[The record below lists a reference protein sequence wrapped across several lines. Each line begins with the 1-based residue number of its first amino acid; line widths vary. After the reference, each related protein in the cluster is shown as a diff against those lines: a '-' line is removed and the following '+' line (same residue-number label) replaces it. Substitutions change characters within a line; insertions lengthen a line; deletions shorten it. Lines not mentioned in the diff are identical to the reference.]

1 MPPGA
6 VPQRAPCAR
15 LAGARGSASGL
26 CPAASRPRAA
36 PCRASGSSGGGG
48 ASGGGSGGGDDL
60 EAREAARKA
69 ALEDELRDAASPLD
83 FIFPRAVRRTALA
96 ALAGGAALSLGL
108 GLQRAAEAPAL
119 EAATGGAGGLA
130 VNAAVLAAAAA
141 LLIAE
146 STGEDA
152 RRESRAAGRERQESA
167 GEREEA
173 ALPDGTNYSRLKQ
186 VDDKWIVK
194 RLERWG
200 AQDNLPF
207 VGSAKGDVL
216 QSLIRE
222 KKPRA
227 VLEIGTALGYSS
239 IRMAQA
245 LADDGCS
252 VVTVDRD
259 LTCVLSAR
267 RFLWQCNQGERAPG
281 EPRIG
286 RRVRVEWGDA
296 AAVVPRLQ
304 QAGRRFDFLF
314 VDGTPSDTLALT
326 RLCEPL
332 LLPGATVVANNTRV
346 FEKSLQPHLAYVRGD
361 AQRYAASEARDAPFG
376 WRGDAPDALEVST
389 WRGDN

>member
-1 MPPGA
+1 M
-6 VPQRAPCAR
+6 AP
-15 LAGARGSASGL
+15 LSSTHHSSFQAS
-26 CPAASRPRAA
+26 CSFPAAELFQRSRLRGALRPRA
-36 PCRASGSSGGGG
+36 PCRASSGSSGG
-48 ASGGGSGGGDDL
+48 DNF
-60 EAREAARKA
+60 EEREAARKA
-69 ALEDELRDAASPLD
+69 ALEDELLDSASPLD
-83 FIFPRAVRRTALA
+83 YIFPRPVRRFALA
-96 ALAGGAALSLGL
+96 ALAGGAGLSLGL

-119 EAATGGAGGLA
+119 EAASGGAAGLA
-130 VNAAVLAAAAA
+130 INAAVLAVAAA
-141 LLIAE
+141 LLNAE
-146 STGEDA
+146 SAGEDA
-152 RRESRAAGRERQESA
+152 RRESRAAGRERQQSL

-173 ALPDGTNYSRLKQ
+173 ALPDGTSYSRLKQ

-216 QSLIRE
+216 QALIRE

-227 VLEIGTALGYSS
+227 VLEIGTALGYSA

-245 LADDGCS
+245 LSDDGCS

-267 RFLWQCNQGERAPG
+267 RFLWQCNQGDRLPG

-304 QAGRRFDFLF
+304 GQGRRFDFLF
-314 VDGTPSDTLALT
+314 VDGTPTDTLALT

-346 FEKSLQPHLAYVRGD
+346 FATSLQPHLAYVRGE
-361 AQRYAASEARDAPFG
+361 AARYSASEAREAPFG
-376 WRGDAPDALEVST
+376 WQGGAQDALEVST
-389 WRGDN
+389 WRGE